1 MSRNRNQPRG
11 EVGLLSPAAQWELLF
26 ASKEDFHEGEQRPR
40 EEWIAMLDE
49 FGEEGVLEV
58 VASGRMPV
66 EIAISNRIPMMVF
79 REWMDKN
86 VSADR
91 MLTAQRSF
99 AEVSILKSQLSL
111 AAQPA
116 NPAEAALQKE
126 LSNRYA
132 WLAERA
138 DPEKWGPPRQKNDA
152 PPMVNIVFNMDKVQ
166 AAPSEEQIAKV
177 IEAQAITVRT
187 DDELLDD
194 NAHHQQAPAPKPRLA
209 PPRPREIPKLSLPQG
224 FGEVS
229 PAGVT
234 QVQAVKRAPSAA
246 DKWTFGPSA
255 FMPRRAAAGGAR

>member
-1 MSRNRNQPRG
+1 LSRNKPRG

-26 ASKEDFHEGEQRPR
+26 ASKEDFHEGQSRPT

-49 FGEEGVLEV
+49 FGESGVLEV

-86 VSADR
+86 VSAER
-91 MLTAQRSF
+91 LLTAQRSA
-99 AEVSILKSQLSL
+99 AEVNILKSQLAL

-126 LSNRYA
+126 LSHRYA

-138 DPEKWGPPRQKNDA
+138 DPEKWGPPRNKNDA
-152 PPMVNIVFNMDKVQ
+152 PPMVSIVFNMDKVQ
-166 AAPSEEQIAKV
+166 AAPSAEQIAKV
-177 IEAQAITVRT
+177 IEAQAINVRT
-187 DDELLDD
+187 DDELIDE
-194 NAHHQQAPAPKPRLA
+194 AQAPRVKPKGIP
-209 PPRPREIPKLSLPQG
+209 PPRREAPALAMPEG
-224 FGEVS
+224 FGEVT
-229 PAGVT
+229 PTGVT
-234 QVQAVKRAPSAA
+234 QVKARPRLSAA

-255 FMPRRAAAGGAR
+255 VPRAGAR

>member
-40 EEWIAMLDE
+40 EEWIALLDE
-49 FGEEGVLEV
+49 FGEDGVLEV

-177 IEAQAITVRT
+177 IEAQAINVSTP
-187 DDELLDD
+187 DELLDD
-194 NAHHQQAPAPKPRLA
+194 DTQHQAPAPKPRLA
-209 PPRPREIPKLSLPQG
+209 PPRNVAVPQLSMPEG
-224 FGEVS
+224 FGEATS
-229 PAGVT
+229 AGVVK
-234 QVQAVKRAPSAA
+234 VQATKRAPSAA
-246 DKWTFGPSA
+246 DRWTFGPSA
-255 FMPRRAAAGGAR
+255 FAPRRAAAGGAR